1 MKILVAMDKAIGGVL
16 KAIDATG
23 NARNTIVV
31 FTSDNGGER
40 FSDVWPFTGQKTE
53 LLEGGIRVPYVVR
66 WPARVAAGK
75 TTDQLAITMDWVP
88 TFFEA
93 AGTSAHPDYP
103 SDGQSLMPVLTDPG
117 AVTERQLF
125 WRMKHNGQKA
135 MRTGPWKYL
144 TVNEHEYLFDVV
156 TDERER
162 ANLARRHPERL
173 AEMREAWQRWDRTM
187 PPIPDEA
194 GVRLVYGKK
203 DMP

>member
-1 MKILVAMDKAIGGVL
+1 
-16 KAIDATG
+16 
-23 NARNTIVV
+23 
-31 FTSDNGGER
+31 
-40 FSDVWPFTGQKTE
+40 
-53 LLEGGIRVPYVVR
+53 VR

-88 TFFEA
+88 TLFEA
-93 AGTSAHPDYP
+93 AGTAAHPDYP
-103 SDGQSLMPVLTDPG
+103 SDGQSLMPVLISPG
-117 AVTERQLF
+117 ALTERQLF
-125 WRMKHNGQKA
+125 WRMKHNSQKA

-144 TVNEHEYLFDVV
+144 TVDEHEYLFDVV